1 MKRVALLT
9 ELLAR
14 CRFPARGANVT
25 CAVSGGPD
33 SLALLALAVEAGCWV
48 TAVHV
53 DHQLRAGSAG
63 EAELVR
69 NASVACGA
77 KFRSVR
83 VDIDEGPNLEA
94 RARAARYAVLPPDV
108 LVGHTADDQAETVLI
123 NLLRGAGVGGLMG
136 IRRDGRRPLIDLRR
150 HETHALCAALGW
162 PAVDDEMNRDPRYQR
177 VRVRHEVLPLLADIA
192 GRDVV
197 DVLTRQSALAA
208 DVVAVLDQL
217 AANLDATDAKAL
229 RAAPVALARWALR
242 EWLRRETADEHPP
255 SAAALDRVMA
265 VVRGEVT
272 ATEIEGGW
280 RVARS
285 QQRLSLR
292 RNLGL

>member
-1 MKRVALLT
+1 M
-9 ELLAR
+9 
-14 CRFPARGANVT
+14 
-25 CAVSGGPD
+25 
-33 SLALLALAVEAGCWV
+33 ALAVEAGCWV

-53 DHQLRAGSAG
+53 DHGLRAGSAA
-63 EAELVR
+63 EADLVR
-69 NASVACGA
+69 SAAIACGV
-77 KFRSVR
+77 KFRSLR
-83 VDIDEGPNLEA
+83 VDVGEGPNLEA
-94 RARAARYAVLPPDV
+94 RARGARYAVLPADV

-123 NLLRGAGVGGLMG
+123 NLLRGAGVGGLAGM
-136 IRRDGRRPLIDLRR
+136 RRDARRPLLDLRR
-150 HETHALCAALGW
+150 HETHALCAELGW
-162 PAVDDEMNRDPRYQR
+162 PLVDDEMNRDPRYQR

-192 GRDVV
+192 SRDVV
-197 DVLTRQSALAA
+197 EVLARQSALAA

-217 AANLDATDAKAL
+217 ATALDATDALAF
-229 RAAPVALARWALR
+229 RAAPAALARWSLR
-242 EWLRRETADEHPP
+242 EWLRRETGAEHPP

-292 RNLGL
+292 RNGAV